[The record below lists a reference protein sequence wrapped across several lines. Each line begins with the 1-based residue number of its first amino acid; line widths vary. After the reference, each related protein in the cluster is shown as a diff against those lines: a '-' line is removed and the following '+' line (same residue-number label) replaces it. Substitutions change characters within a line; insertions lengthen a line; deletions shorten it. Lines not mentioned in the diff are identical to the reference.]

1 MVGGRYRA
9 CVVGASGI
17 TGGELLRLLINHP
30 GTELSCATSREFKG
44 EYLFRVHP
52 NLRGRTN
59 LTFIDS
65 TIDSVLKHDVD
76 VVFLALPHGQS
87 LGWVPKLYESGITVI
102 DLSADFRLKDPAAY
116 VEWYGWEKPHP
127 YPDLLAKAVYGLP
140 ELHREELR
148 GAKLIAVPGCMAT
161 AAIISLAPIVKAGL
175 IDTDRIVVDAKISSS
190 GAGAHAPRLDLHPF
204 RTYVIRPYEVVH
216 HRHTA
221 EIEQEL
227 GLLINRRVRVAFT
240 PHAVDLVRGIL
251 TTSHTWLVKD
261 VSEPDIWRVYRSMYG
276 NEPFIR
282 LVKDRAGFQR
292 YPDVKYV
299 IGSNLV
305 DIGFEI
311 DNRLG
316 RLVILS
322 AIDNLMKGA
331 SGQAVQAMNVALGFE
346 ETTALNQVPLYPV

>member
-1 MVGGRYRA
+1 MSNTKRV

-17 TGGELLRLLINHP
+17 TGGELLRLLLTHP
-30 GTELSCATSREFKG
+30 GVDLVCATSREYKG
-44 EYLFRVHP
+44 EYLFRIHP
-52 NLRGRTN
+52 NLRGRTT
-59 LTFIDS
+59 LTFSDS
-65 TIDSVLKHDVD
+65 TIDAVLKAEPDA
-76 VVFLALPHGQS
+76 VFLALPHGQS
-87 LGWVPKLYESGITVI
+87 INWVPKLYETGLTII
-102 DLSADFRLKDPAAY
+102 DLSADFRLKDPRAY
-116 VEWYGWEKPHP
+116 MEWYDFKEPHP

-148 GAKLIAVPGCMAT
+148 NAKLIAVPGCMAT
-161 AAIISLAPIVKAGL
+161 AAIISLAPPVKQG
-175 IDTDRIVVDAKISSS
+175 IIETGRIVVDAKISSS

-227 GLLINRRVRVAFT
+227 SRLTNREVKVAFT

-251 TTSHTWLVKD
+251 TTSHTWLTKEVT
-261 VSEPDIWRVYRSMYG
+261 EPDIWKTYRSMYN

-282 LVKDRAGFQR
+282 IVKDRAGYQR

-311 DNRLG
+311 DQRLN
-316 RLVILS
+316 RLVILA

-331 SGQAVQAMNVALGFE
+331 SGQAVQAFNIAMGFE
-346 ETTALNQVPLYPV
+346 ETTALTTIPLYPV